1 MQYRT
6 IRTLRAQLKLTQSS
20 LEQLRAESSVTKGN
34 WIAHIDDLKDKLK
47 NLRETRIRLES
58 EATLLKA
65 EVVELK
71 ELGRKRSDEME
82 GLGAE

>member
-1 MQYRT
+1 M
-6 IRTLRAQLKLTQSS
+6 
-20 LEQLRAESSVTKGN
+20 RAESSVTKGN